1 MNLKKSDDG
10 RNPYCYGGRK
20 VFVSGSG
27 NDNPLQKQE
36 LATLDAMKTGT
47 YTTYSPQSRATLL
60 TDGTIL
66 VQIPIAN
73 GMEYR
78 HFTDDSQIME

>member
-1 MNLKKSDDG
+1 MELKKSNDG
-10 RNPYCYGGRK
+10 RNPYCYGGKK

-36 LATLDAMKTGT
+36 LAHLESMRTGT
-47 YTTYSPQSRATLL
+47 YLTYSPQSRATLL
-60 TDGTIL
+60 ADGTVL
-66 VQIPIAN
+66 AQIPITN